1 MLADT
6 NIFMDMTDLLLIKF
20 ILCFKIF
27 FQKLLFLRTFFFV
40 TVDMF
45 TTHVCSFGEKIKI
58 IAITTRIKMIVDYDM
73 ISNLYG

>member
-27 FQKLLFLRTFFFV
+27 FQKLLLSVHYIFFLV
-40 TVDMF
+40 TVDQI
-45 TTHVCSFGEKIKI
+45 TTHVFVRGKKIKI
-58 IAITTRIKMIVDYDM
+58 IARTTRIKMIVD
-73 ISNLYG
+73 